1 MPVKTM
7 RRSRGSSTSTF
18 FRLCSRAPRMV
29 MVCPIPNSAIKVSVP
44 GRPSE
49 RTDVRGRSVWL
60 CLPSASREP
69 ELAEAT
75 RDDGSADRL
84 ELSTQF
90 GDLVAQPRRLLEP
103 ELLRGFVHLLLE
115 RLDQATEL
123 LGRHPR
129 QLEHGRA

>member
-29 MVCPIPNSAIKVSVP
+29 MVCPIPNSAIRVRVP
-44 GRPSE
+44 GEPPE
-49 RTDVRGRSVWL
+49 RTDVR
-60 CLPSASREP
+60 
-69 ELAEAT
+69 
-75 RDDGSADRL
+75 SADRL
-84 ELSTQF
+84 ELSTQL

-129 QLEHGRA
+129 QLEHGRATTT